1 MKEIFE
7 AFRAINGKLN
17 QEEVESINNLIAII
31 EKNGEKRM
39 SLSPIGLGL
48 LKTFEGYKNKA
59 YKDSANIWTIGYGTI
74 KYPNGTKVKEGD
86 TCTEDQASTYMLN
99 DLKGFEDTVNNNV
112 KVVLTQNQYDSLVS
126 LCYNIGSSAFKEST
140 LLKKLNA
147 KDYLE
152 AADQFLRW
160 NKAGG
165 KVISGLKNRRE
176 KERELFLKWI

>member
-1 MKEIFE
+1 MKLSQRGID
-7 AFRAINGKLN
+7 
-17 QEEVESINNLIAII
+17 LI
-31 EKNGEKRM
+31 KQ
-39 SLSPIGLGL
+39 
-48 LKTFEGYKNKA
+48 FEGYSSKA
-59 YKDSANIWTIGYGTI
+59 YPDPATGGAPWTIGYGTI
-74 KYPNGTKVKEGD
+74 KYSNGTKVKEGD
-86 TCTEDQASTYMLN
+86 TCTEAQASTYMLN
-99 DLKGFEDTVNNNV
+99 DLKGFEETINNNV

-176 KERELFLKWI
+176 KERELFLK

>member
-74 KYPNGTKVKEGD
+74 KYSNGTKVKEGD

-99 DLKGFEDTVNNNV
+99 DLKGFEETINNNV

-126 LCYNIGSSAFKEST
+126 LCYNIGASAFKEST

-147 KDYLE
+147 KDYLG

-176 KERELFLKWI
+176 KERELFLK